1 MKKKKPIIAI
11 KADNNSKPIVFT
23 GDKPN
28 KINKRNIRQANED
41 QKKLRDNQKQ

>member
-11 KADNNSKPIVFT
+11 KADKNSKPIVFT

-28 KINKRNIRQANED
+28 NSIREILDKFNAD
-41 QKKLRDNQKQ
+41 QKD